1 MNWWYDRR
9 DWRRQKLQPWLSSES
24 IILPKFSIK
33 TLLPIDQ
40 IKDNKIWGC
49 QQKSWD
55 KFFLIKSG
63 LNFLA
68 LMIFIYLFNNF
79 WKHLLS
85 THSSNSSSSDS
96 NDNNYNNNNRYCQFR
111 IYFVLS
117 SMLWVLY
124 RLSHWIFTTALV
136 SPIVQMRKV
145 RHRRSHN
152 LPTFTQQINEF

>member
-68 LMIFIYLFNNF
+68 LMIFIY
-79 WKHLLS
+79 S
-85 THSSNSSSSDS
+85 TIFEN
-96 NDNNYNNNNRYCQFR
+96 
-111 IYFVLS
+111 IYWALTVVTAAAVIVTIIIIIIIIGIVNLE
-117 SMLWVLY
+117 
-124 RLSHWIFTTALV
+124 FTLCWARCYGFCTDYLTE
-136 SPIVQMRKV
+136 S
-145 RHRRSHN
+145 
-152 LPTFTQQINEF
+152 LQQP